1 MSSELLLQ
9 GEEWWEA
16 VEKVV
21 CSWDL
26 KLLVAAGPGGAGCP
40 WLLMLSAQ
48 EFSLE
53 AICLSIHF
61 PFWLPESID
70 FPKVHSF

>member
-53 AICLSIHF
+53 AIC
-61 PFWLPESID
+61 
-70 FPKVHSF
+70 